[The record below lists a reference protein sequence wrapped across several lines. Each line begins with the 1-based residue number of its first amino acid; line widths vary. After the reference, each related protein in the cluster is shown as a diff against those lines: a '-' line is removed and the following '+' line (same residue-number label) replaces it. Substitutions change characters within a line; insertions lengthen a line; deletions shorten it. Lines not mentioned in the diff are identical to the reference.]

1 MKKSEVS
8 SKLAKISLISI
19 SIFSLIILLV
29 SVIWG
34 TLSTLTPPLFITSYA
49 ISSYSWTPRV
59 PACFI
64 FAK

>member
-1 MKKSEVS
+1 MKKSEVN

-29 SVIWG
+29 SVIWE
-34 TLSTLTPPLFITSYA
+34 TLRALTPPLLITSYA
-49 ISSYSWTPRV
+49 INSYSWTPRV